1 MDPFDVYKLYLA
13 LKLHFTTESYD
24 ITKTKGAVRGKKETF
39 LKRKDL
45 TSIRKLA
52 RDYSKKEVIELLVA
66 NFVSGDKWGGVFDT
80 DSAERYK
87 KWLTTRDRLLYT
99 FGVDLDK
106 VIFRMEIEESK
117 SAIEEEGHPL
127 IFKMLMSGEINLETV
142 VIMEKL
148 IPFVDKY
155 KDDFVLDELCLL
167 VSKYKPF
174 VRIDKQSVMEKH
186 LNAIQKVYGNVQVET
201 KS

>member
-1 MDPFDVYKLYLA
+1 
-13 LKLHFTTESYD
+13 
-24 ITKTKGAVRGKKETF
+24 
-39 LKRKDL
+39 
-45 TSIRKLA
+45 
-52 RDYSKKEVIELLVA
+52 
-66 NFVSGDKWGGVFDT
+66 
-80 DSAERYK
+80 
-87 KWLTTRDRLLYT
+87 
-99 FGVDLDK
+99 
-106 VIFRMEIEESK
+106 MEIEESK